1 MNDRTYQKFIEAK
14 NNKDLNTM
22 EELYYSNSNDK
33 VIKFEYAKLLILKG
47 KKDLGKKLLLELL
60 ETKSGTYAKLELG
73 RLEASIGNIEQ
84 ARMYFESLLNTKNE
98 TYAKLELGRLEASAG
113 NIEQARMCFK
123 SLIGTNNETYAKLEL
138 GRLEASV
145 GNIEQ
150 ARMCFKSLIK
160 TQNDNYAKLELG
172 RLEANVGN
180 IEQSRMYF
188 ESLLN
193 TRNKNYA
200 KLELGRLEASIGN
213 IEQARMY
220 FESLLKTK
228 NKIPALTELI
238 VLEYKLKNYVKA
250 LKLIE
255 KMLKKYVVDHKIIIS
270 ISKEL
275 NIFLKNVNYDNLK
288 NNYLINQILDY
299 DEYIAIEHTIERH
312 CNSEEKNNFNKNID
326 IYKIFNNIKNM
337 LNEEHKINKLLFN
350 DYYLIPYEIIGSK
363 GENYLLVVTLP
374 NTKDIITMYPVFNQY
389 DDCEEEKNYL
399 KK

>member
-60 ETKSGTYAKLELG
+60 ETKS
-73 RLEASIGNIEQ
+73 
-84 ARMYFESLLNTKNE
+84 E
-98 TYAKLELGRLEASAG
+98 T
-113 NIEQARMCFK
+113 
-123 SLIGTNNETYAKLEL
+123 
-138 GRLEASV
+138 
-145 GNIEQ
+145 
-150 ARMCFKSLIK
+150 
-160 TQNDNYAKLELG
+160 
-172 RLEANVGN
+172 
-180 IEQSRMYF
+180 
-188 ESLLN
+188 
-193 TRNKNYA
+193 YA

-228 NKIPALTELI
+228 SKIPALRELI
-238 VLEYKLKNYVKA
+238 VLEYNLKNY
-250 LKLIE
+250 LKVLELI
-255 KMLKKYVVDHKIIIS
+255 KLKKYIIDDKLIIS

-275 NIFLKNVNYDNLK
+275 NTFFKDINYYDLKYNYS
-288 NNYLINQILDY
+288 INQILDY
-299 DEYIAIEHTIERH
+299 DEYIAIEHILERH
-312 CNSEEKNNFNKNID
+312 CNSEEKSNFNKNID
-326 IYKIFNNIKNM
+326 IFKLFNNIKNM
-337 LNEEHKINKLLFN
+337 LNEEYKINKLQFN

-389 DDCEEEKNYL
+389 DDCEEEKNYC